1 MAYIFRIKGKV
12 MFSNTVSFLNALA
25 GSLFFFCLLACQ
37 ADPSP
42 KKVPLLKR
50 QVINKSVNDNYKPF
64 LDILFIIDDSG
75 SMDSVKNLLAQN
87 ADQFVNEF
95 LKTDFIDYHIAV
107 SPAGEKGRENKAVF
121 IPCKNVAD
129 ENKNYNYKNYVD
141 KKTPKSV
148 ECLREMLITDVGRSL
163 ATETF
168 LEVIVDTFENLK
180 SKPRFN
186 SRRKKRRTK
195 GEPFY
200 RPSAH
205 LAIIVITDT
214 DEQSDTSPDFAYDYL
229 VDLKYGEENKLHYI
243 AGVVTF
249 PQSQNDCE
257 AESDAVPGGALPGKL
272 LEMKDYFGPRGYV
285 FNLCQFDYG
294 EKLAQIANRLIDSV
308 LTVPLDQTPD
318 IDSIEVSYKF
328 PNGRKQMVP
337 NDSVTGWTYDSEINA
352 IRLSRKIQLNSYGDD
367 SSEDGEFNI
376 QYKNYYELE

>member
-1 MAYIFRIKGKV
+1 MFLNIF
-12 MFSNTVSFLNALA
+12 SFLNALA

-64 LDILFIIDDSG
+64 LDILFVIDSSG
-75 SMDSVKNLLAQN
+75 SMSSIKELLAKN

-95 LKTDFIDYHIAV
+95 SKTDFIDYHIAV
-107 SPAGEKGRENKAVF
+107 TSAGEKNTENKAVLHL
-121 IPCKNVAD
+121 CEEVAGKD
-129 ENKNYNYKNYVD
+129 KNYGNYVN
-141 KKTPKSV
+141 KKTPKV
-148 ECLREMLITDVGRSL
+148 IECLKEMMKASSRNPG
-163 ATETF
+163 TETF
-168 LEVIVDTFENLK
+168 IDVVVDTFEDLK
-180 SKPRFN
+180 SKPRFG

-195 GEPFY
+195 REPFY

-214 DEQSDTSPDFAYDYL
+214 EDSSVVTPSEGYDYL

-243 AGVVTF
+243 AGVITF
-249 PQSQNDCE
+249 PIETYRCTYDSE
-257 AESDAVPGGALPGKL
+257 ANPDGPKRIFEIV
-272 LEMKDYFGPRGYV
+272 DYFGPRGYV

-318 IDSIEVSYKF
+318 IGSVKVSYKF
-328 PNGRKQMVP
+328 PNGREQVVP